1 VTTRADIRDGL
12 EDGGIWLLELTI
24 AGRVYRIASEA
35 VTVVD
40 ARGDTYA
47 YTSGLDDL
55 SVSTTDEPVASIAV
69 SIDIGEDW
77 ALLVARGVPLV
88 RCRCVLRRYWS
99 GQVFESAAV
108 VLVGLSESPQ
118 YGASDEPLTLTIIR
132 DPNEQSGMALDALAV
147 VDNTTWPDGHLYAG
161 YGYASSAEG
170 QAYPLVIGYPGYIE
184 RPPYAVAAVPALLVQ
199 YQNPPTTLTTFVVA
213 DRPIQAAQVRFLN
226 ASMGRGESRDVIS
239 VTDGLG
245 RTVSGCDL
253 NTPAPSSLPGAAET
267 DEFWCGFF
275 FGKGGIYGPD
285 GVSALRGAGDVVEY
299 LLRERSSIPVDY
311 GRMSAV
317 KERLNRYKVDTHIQ
331 AQISTWDWLTTQLFP
346 LLPVVVCEGADGMY
360 LRVVRWDAT
369 VSDATRYLSVERG
382 DIEREGRVFTFR
394 EPIRNQIEIRYR
406 GAQNGQ
412 TWYARRIVS
421 AEAKVITSVYETQDD
436 RVRGS
441 YACRVS
447 QAAHGVRP
455 YTVDCAWTWDHATA
469 DLIAQDLASRYATP
483 KRAVVYSGGWELEA
497 IEPWDVVAISDAE
510 LHLDSAPALVQSR
523 TIDARGVTLS
533 VVILDHPV
541 YSIRATT

>member
-1 VTTRADIRDGL
+1 
-12 EDGGIWLLELTI
+12 
-24 AGRVYRIASEA
+24 
-35 VTVVD
+35 
-40 ARGDTYA
+40 
-47 YTSGLDDL
+47 
-55 SVSTTDEPVASIAV
+55 
-69 SIDIGEDW
+69 
-77 ALLVARGVPLV
+77 
-88 RCRCVLRRYWS
+88 
-99 GQVFESAAV
+99 
-108 VLVGLSESPQ
+108 
-118 YGASDEPLTLTIIR
+118 
-132 DPNEQSGMALDALAV
+132 
-147 VDNTTWPDGHLYAG
+147 
-161 YGYASSAEG
+161 
-170 QAYPLVIGYPGYIE
+170 
-184 RPPYAVAAVPALLVQ
+184 
-199 YQNPPTTLTTFVVA
+199 
-213 DRPIQAAQVRFLN
+213 
-226 ASMGRGESRDVIS
+226 
-239 VTDGLG
+239 
-245 RTVSGCDL
+245 
-253 NTPAPSSLPGAAET
+253 
-267 DEFWCGFF
+267 
-275 FGKGGIYGPD
+275 
-285 GVSALRGAGDVVEY
+285 
-299 LLRERSSIPVDY
+299 
-311 GRMSAV
+311 
-317 KERLNRYKVDTHIQ
+317 
-331 AQISTWDWLTTQLFP
+331 
-346 LLPVVVCEGADGMY
+346 MY

-394 EPIRNQIEIRYR
+394 EPIRNQIEVRYR

-469 DLIAQDLASRYATP
+469 DLIAEDLASRYATP

-510 LHLDSAPALVQSR
+510 LHLHSAPALVQSR